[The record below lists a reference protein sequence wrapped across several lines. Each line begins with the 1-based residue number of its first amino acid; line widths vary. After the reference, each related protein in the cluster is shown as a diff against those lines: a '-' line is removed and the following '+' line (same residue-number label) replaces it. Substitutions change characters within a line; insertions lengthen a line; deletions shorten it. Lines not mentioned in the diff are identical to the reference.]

1 MANILVDPVL
11 VTTPDDDASK
21 EAVED
26 WLTNLDIWLKEAL
39 ASTHTWLHCV
49 EATYQLIS
57 GGRFPNFSLLRAWQQ
72 KYRLDINISQINR
85 RVNEFFNNEEFDL
98 GGKLEQLGYLIE
110 PDEISIV
117 IWPDQ
122 FFTRWHNLIRVKMS
136 FLLAVACAC
145 KHMGEATACDLS
157 IATLVLTESKEVE
170 VSATFTY
177 SIPEFDWDTNDKIT
191 QAFPLLFTPDDIP
204 PLDVITLW
212 DLGEA
217 GIRKAIE
224 QYYRKEW
231 QSTVPNPIEYRI
243 GLRFIESV
251 NSAYLNNDEVLL
263 SKIIRFA
270 TAVIAGE
277 AQNLNCKLR
286 HLRESKAVDSP
297 QHTRPSDN
305 AKAWRLTLTN
315 RGVGWR
321 MHYWQISTSEGSVI
335 EFANVLKKHDLEE
348 IY

>member
-1 MANILVDPVL
+1 MDPVL
-11 VTTPDDDASK
+11 VTTPDDDTGR
-21 EAVED
+21 EEVER
-26 WLTNLDIWLKEAL
+26 WLTNLDIWLNEAL

-72 KYRLDINISQINR
+72 KYRLDINISQIDK

-117 IWPDQ
+117 ISPDQ
-122 FFTRWHNLIRVKMS
+122 FFTRWHNLIGVKMS

-145 KHMGEATACDLS
+145 KHMGEATACNLS

-170 VSATFTY
+170 VSATITY
-177 SIPEFDWDTNDKIT
+177 SIPEFDWDANDKIIQT
-191 QAFPLLFTPDDIP
+191 FPLQFTPDDIP
-204 PLDVITLW
+204 PLDVIILW
-212 DLGEA
+212 SQGEA

-231 QSTVPNPIEYRI
+231 QGTVPNPIEYRI

-270 TAVIAGE
+270 AAVIAGE
-277 AQNLNCKLR
+277 AKNLNCNLR
-286 HLRESKAVDSP
+286 HLRESKAADSP
-297 QHTRPSDN
+297 QRTRPSDN
-305 AKAWRLTLTN
+305 AKAWRLTLVD

>member
-11 VTTPDDDASK
+11 VTTPGEDTSK

-39 ASTHTWLHCV
+39 ASIHTWSHCV
-49 EATYQLIS
+49 EATHELIS
-57 GGRFPNFSLLRAWQQ
+57 GGRFPNFALLRGWQR
-72 KYRLDINISQINR
+72 KYKLDINIGQIDKK
-85 RVNEFFNNEEFDL
+85 VNEFFNNDEFDL
-98 GGKLEQLGYLIE
+98 GGKLEHLGYLIE

-122 FFTRWHNLIRVKMS
+122 FFTRWHNLIQGKMS
-136 FLLAVACAC
+136 LLLAVACAC
-145 KHMGEATACDLS
+145 KHMGEATACSLS
-157 IATLVLTESKEVE
+157 IATLALIESKEVE
-170 VSATFTY
+170 IATTITY
-177 SIPEFDWDTNDKIT
+177 SIPEFAWDANDKIT

-204 PLDVITLW
+204 SLDIITLW
-212 DLGEA
+212 GLGEA

-224 QYYRKEW
+224 QYYKEEW
-231 QSTVPNPIEYRI
+231 QSTVPRPLEYQL
-243 GLRFIESV
+243 GPRFIESV
-251 NSAYLNNDEVLL
+251 NSAHLNSDEVLL

-270 TAVIAGE
+270 AAVIAGE
-277 AQNLNCKLR
+277 TKSLNCNLR
-286 HLRESKAVDSP
+286 HLRESKAADSP
-297 QHTRPSDN
+297 QRARPGDN

-321 MHYWQISTSEGSVI
+321 LHYWQIPAPQGNII